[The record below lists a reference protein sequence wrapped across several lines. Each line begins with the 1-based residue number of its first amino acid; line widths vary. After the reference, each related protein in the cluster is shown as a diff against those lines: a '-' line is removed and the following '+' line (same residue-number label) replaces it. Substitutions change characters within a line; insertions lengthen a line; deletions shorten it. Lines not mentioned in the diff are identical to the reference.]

1 MEIAR
6 EPSSVAL
13 EVETEIGAAYL
24 TAENDP
30 YDARV
35 VAAYKRLQS
44 ETDRLFAA
52 AVRCD
57 RPDSVRIG
65 FTRCREPYE
74 SDRDLIASVRSLGVL
89 EVVTASISTEPIH
102 PLFSCEYG
110 GAFDRFRAVHDLIG
124 HARTGLGFGLDD
136 ELAAWRSQDVLH
148 GRLARLALATEI
160 LAVNSARALLGAAP
174 EQKALLLDRRLV
186 NRVRSRIVHRP
197 WPVAHRDYDRCSRST
212 SAYA

>member
-13 EVETEIGAAYL
+13 EVATEIGAAYL

-57 RPDSVRIG
+57 RPDSVRIV

-74 SDRDLIASVRSLGVL
+74 PTGTSSPRFAVWESSRSSPRRSAPSRFTRCSAASTAARSTAFERSTISSATPGPGWASGSTTSSPRGARKFPFDAGDGALGGQL
-89 EVVTASISTEPIH
+89 
-102 PLFSCEYG
+102 
-110 GAFDRFRAVHDLIG
+110 
-124 HARTGLGFGLDD
+124 GLD
-136 ELAAWRSQDVLH
+136 E
-148 GRLARLALATEI
+148 
-160 LAVNSARALLGAAP
+160 
-174 EQKALLLDRRLV
+174 
-186 NRVRSRIVHRP
+186 
-197 WPVAHRDYDRCSRST
+197 RCSSGSRTAPSRSCR
-212 SAYA
+212 SGSLQR